1 MKRYVRQV
9 KFSKDPLKSV
19 LHYSRLDNALCSR
32 KKITAVT
39 CSMITQIRYNK
50 RKAFIIAQ
58 NVLAHTQIKDL
69 LRAYRTIISQPC
81 GYDIIELR
89 QRDFP
94 NRRAALGRSHHQLCG
109 CISVNILNSLNRVP
123 DGQNSFFKV
132 DVFPFQRTKLTYTD
146 TSSRR

>member
-1 MKRYVRQV
+1 M
-9 KFSKDPLKSV
+9 KFSKDPLKAI
-19 LHYSRLDNALCSR
+19 LHYSWLYNSLRSR

-39 CSMITQIRYNK
+39 CSLITQIRYN
-50 RKAFIIAQ
+50 
-58 NVLAHTQIKDL
+58 
-69 LRAYRTIISQPC
+69 
-81 GYDIIELR
+81 ELR

-123 DGQNSFFKV
+123 DGQISFFKV
-132 DVFPFQRTKLTYTD
+132 DIFSFQRTKLSYTD